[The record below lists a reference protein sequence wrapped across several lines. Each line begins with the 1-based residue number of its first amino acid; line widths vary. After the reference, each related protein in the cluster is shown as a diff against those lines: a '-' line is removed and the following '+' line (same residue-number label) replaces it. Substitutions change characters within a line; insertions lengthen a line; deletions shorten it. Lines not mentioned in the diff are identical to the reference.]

1 MDKQFTRF
9 FTFTALLFLVPF
21 ALLAQTNC
29 VINGLVKDLETG
41 LPLDNAVVFF
51 DGKKTTITTD
61 STGKFYFNVSCG
73 EHTVRVSYVG
83 YVPYSN
89 LMEVNGPM
97 NLDIRLQNKT
107 TQLEEVIVTSQG
119 SVRTTETP
127 ALGVNLLSM
136 KAVQKMPPAAG
147 EVDILRG
154 MQMLPGVSSV
164 GEGANGINVRGG
176 NVDQNLIYLDNMPI
190 FNPTHM
196 LGLFSLFPTD
206 AIREMDIYK
215 GSMPARYGGR
225 TSAVLDVKMTEPSTD
240 AFKLKGGIGLISNRL
255 NMEIPLIKEKLS
267 LLTSARLSYNE
278 YLIRF
283 YNTAFKSIGAKP
295 IPNNHANFYDL
306 VNKISY
312 KPTEKDNITFSS
324 YLSNDQYSVDSLF
337 EIAGALAKKATIN
350 YGHQNFA
357 LRWNHYFNTK
367 LNFNL
372 LAVSARYA
380 TKTSVA
386 DESAALNLNT
396 EILYKNLKAEV
407 TYIPSAKQR
416 INAGISAIRYDIQA
430 GNLIPPAGS
439 IISTVKVQPQQ
450 AYELAAFVADEYEI
464 SDKILFEAG
473 LRLEQYFNMGAY
485 NVPLYAENVPKS
497 KESVTSTLALG
508 ASDVEQ
514 SFTRLEPRLALR
526 YKVNDKNSFKL
537 GYNRTNQFLQILG
550 NNTTP
555 LPNARWQLSNRYI
568 APQQSDLMT
577 IGYFNDS
584 KERFWEYSLELY
596 YRQQKNIVDYTNSAD
611 LQINTQI
618 ETQLLRGSAKSY
630 GIEFLLSKKK
640 GVMTGWLSYTYSR
653 ALQQVL
659 GDFPAKQQLNDGN
672 WFPASIDKPHALNI
686 VTNFQTERHM
696 SVSFTFVYSTGRPFT
711 APVSFYRVKNDFI
724 PVYTDRNND
733 RISDYHRLDFAWTI
747 LPAVKKQRYNSNWVF
762 TIYNL
767 YGRQNA
773 YSYFFKPN
781 GFGVKPYKL
790 SIFSAPLVSLT
801 YNMTFE

>member
-1 MDKQFTRF
+1 MNRQFTRLLVPCVLVF
-9 FTFTALLFLVPF
+9 LPTLFLS
-21 ALLAQTNC
+21 AQTNC
-29 VINGLVKDLETG
+29 FINGFVTDIETG
-41 LPLDNAVVFF
+41 KPIENAIVVF
-51 DGKKTTITTD
+51 DAKTSFTTD
-61 STGKFYFNVSCG
+61 STGKFSFNINCG
-73 EHTVRVSYVG
+73 DHAVRVNYIG
-83 YVPYSN
+83 YVPYGY
-89 LMEVNGPM
+89 LVTVNGTLEL
-97 NLDIRLQNKT
+97 NIRLQNKT

-164 GEGANGINVRGG
+164 GEGSNGINVRGG

-206 AIREMDIYK
+206 AVREIDIYK

-225 TSAVLDVKMTEPSTD
+225 TSSVLDVKMTEPNTES
-240 AFKLKGGIGLISNRL
+240 FKLKGGIGLISNRI

-278 YLIRF
+278 YLIKF
-283 YNTAFKSIGAKP
+283 YNSAFKSLGTGAV
-295 IPNNHANFYDL
+295 PNNHASFYDL

-324 YLSNDQYSVDSLF
+324 YISNDQYSVDSLF
-337 EIAGALAKKATIN
+337 EIAGALANKATIR
-350 YGHQNFA
+350 YGHQNFG

-367 LNFNL
+367 MNFNL
-372 LAVSARYA
+372 LAVSSRY
-380 TKTSVA
+380 TTRTSVA
-386 DESAALNLNT
+386 DGPAALNLNS
-396 EILYKNLKAEV
+396 EILYKNLKGEL
-407 TYIPSAKQR
+407 TYIPSVKQR
-416 INAGISAIRYDIQA
+416 INAGISAIRYDLQA
-430 GNLIPPAGS
+430 ANLLPPAGS

-450 AYELAAFVADEYEI
+450 AYEIAAFVADEYEV
-464 SDKILFEAG
+464 SNKLLVEVG
-473 LRLEQYFNMGAY
+473 LRLEQFFNMGAY
-485 NVPLYAENVPKS
+485 NLPVYAENVLKS
-497 KESVTSTLALG
+497 KESITSTLTIG
-508 ASDVEQ
+508 ANEVEK
-514 SFTRLEPRLALR
+514 SYTRLEPRLAVR
-526 YKVNDKNSFKL
+526 YKLNDKNSLKF
-537 GYNRTNQFLQILG
+537 GYNRTNQFLQLLA

-568 APQQSDLMT
+568 EPQQSDLFT

-596 YRQQKNIVDYTNSAD
+596 YRKQKNINDYVNGAD
-611 LQINTQI
+611 LQINQQI
-618 ETQLLRGSAKSY
+618 ETQLLRGSGKSY

-659 GDFPAKQQLNDGN
+659 GDFPEKQQLNNGS
-672 WFPASIDKPHALNI
+672 WFPAAVDKPHALNI
-686 VTNFQTERHM
+686 VTNFQTEKRM
-696 SVSFTFVYSTGRPFT
+696 SVSLTFVYSTGRPFT
-711 APVSFYRVKNDFI
+711 APVGYYRVKNDFI
-724 PVYTDRNND
+724 PIFTDRNND
-733 RISDYHRLDFAWTI
+733 RISDYHRLDFSWTI
-747 LPAVKKQRYNSNWVF
+747 QPSIKRLHYNSNWVF

-767 YGRQNA
+767 YGRANA

-781 GFGVKPYKL
+781 GYGIKPYKL

-801 YNMTFE
+801 YNATFE